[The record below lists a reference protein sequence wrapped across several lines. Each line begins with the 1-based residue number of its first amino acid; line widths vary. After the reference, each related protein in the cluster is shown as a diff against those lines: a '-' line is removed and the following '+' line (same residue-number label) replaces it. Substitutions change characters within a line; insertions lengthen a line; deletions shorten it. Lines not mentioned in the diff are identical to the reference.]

1 MTIEKINA
9 IKKDDSNA
17 RYIAG
22 NNLKKETAVTL
33 NRLKTLLLTS
43 DMQYQIIADKL
54 GLEILQCGIDYYN
67 GSEEPD
73 AAIKAMPLQKYALS
87 IVVGKAAKDRCQENL
102 DILQKVIE
110 ELPPTEVLSEDKAI
124 KDELRKFCQL
134 PDKIC
139 FAVNLLNNTKPYL
152 QTIKQKLGA
161 SNTFYLKLST
171 QVVGNALH
179 NVIEEVNNTQNALN
193 TNLHGDQFSR
203 PFRYESEFDKQL
215 CIRTMLPLL
224 QNTLREAWD
233 VIKIMNTFDME
244 ADFKINRY
252 NQNRDILKKLCG
264 QLGISTNDYTP
275 QRTTS
280 SSRTTTS
287 QSSSSDSSSGPSG
300 CMIAF
305 IILVAI
311 FILSNL

>member
-1 MTIEKINA
+1 M
-9 IKKDDSNA
+9 
-17 RYIAG
+17 
-22 NNLKKETAVTL
+22 
-33 NRLKTLLLTS
+33 
-43 DMQYQIIADKL
+43 
-54 GLEILQCGIDYYN
+54 
-67 GSEEPD
+67 
-73 AAIKAMPLQKYALS
+73 
-87 IVVGKAAKDRCQENL
+87 
-102 DILQKVIE
+102 
-110 ELPPTEVLSEDKAI
+110 
-124 KDELRKFCQL
+124 
-134 PDKIC
+134 
-139 FAVNLLNNTKPYL
+139 L